1 MISDSVGLVERR
13 YQTWHEPLQLESG
26 ASIAPL
32 TLAYEIYGELDPGRR
47 NAILI
52 FHALSGDAHVAG
64 RNKPDDRKPGW
75 WDNMVGPGK
84 AFDTDRFCVICA
96 NIPGGCQGST
106 GPSSIDPRTGRRYNL
121 TFPVITIPDMVNAQA
136 RLLDV
141 LGIEQ
146 VAAAVGGSMGGMQ
159 VLQFAVAYPERVR
172 LAVALATTAR
182 SSAQTIAFSAIGR
195 RAIMSDPRWR
205 DGNYPPADPPVDGLA
220 IARMLGHMT
229 YLSDERLA
237 WRFDRR
243 LQHASTLSYTFEPE
257 FAVESYLEH
266 QGSTF
271 VDRFDANSYLYITKA
286 MDYWDLTRQYGSLV
300 QAFEKTQASFLAAS
314 FSSDWLYPPSE
325 SEEIVQALEA
335 AGRPVEYHALTSP
348 LGHDAFLLETELLTP
363 IIEDALDRI
372 MLGQ

>member
-1 MISDSVGLVERR
+1 MISDSVGLVERH

-146 VAAAVGGSMGGMQ
+146 VAAAVGGSMGG
-159 VLQFAVAYPERVR
+159 
-172 LAVALATTAR
+172 
-182 SSAQTIAFSAIGR
+182 
-195 RAIMSDPRWR
+195 
-205 DGNYPPADPPVDGLA
+205 
-220 IARMLGHMT
+220 
-229 YLSDERLA
+229 
-237 WRFDRR
+237 
-243 LQHASTLSYTFEPE
+243 
-257 FAVESYLEH
+257 
-266 QGSTF
+266 
-271 VDRFDANSYLYITKA
+271 
-286 MDYWDLTRQYGSLV
+286 
-300 QAFEKTQASFLAAS
+300 
-314 FSSDWLYPPSE
+314 
-325 SEEIVQALEA
+325 
-335 AGRPVEYHALTSP
+335 
-348 LGHDAFLLETELLTP
+348 
-363 IIEDALDRI
+363 
-372 MLGQ
+372 

>member
-26 ASIAPL
+26 ATLAPL

-64 RNKPDDRKPGW
+64 RNQPSDRKPGW

-106 GPSSIDPRTGRRYNL
+106 GPSSIDPLTGQRYNL
-121 TFPVITIPDMVNAQA
+121 TFPVITIPDMVNAQV

-159 VLQFAVAYPERVR
+159 VLQFAVDYPQRVR

-182 SSAQTIAFSAIGR
+182 SSAQTIAFSSIGR

-205 DGNYPPADPPVDGLA
+205 GGNYPPDDPPVDGLA
-220 IARMLGHMT
+220 IARMIGHMT

-243 LQHASTLSYTFEPE
+243 LQHTSTLGYTLDRE

-266 QGSTF
+266 QGTTF

-286 MDYWDLTRQYGSLV
+286 MDYWDLTRRHGSLV
-300 QAFEKTQASFLAAS
+300 QAFEKAQASFLAAS
-314 FSSDWLYPPSE
+314 FSSDWLYPSSE

-335 AGRPVEYHALTSP
+335 AGRSVEYHALTSP

-372 MLGQ
+372 TLGQ